1 MQFKPGIAV
10 NIIFETDFLVNTT
23 RVLKAT
29 IFDVLDNR
37 LIISQT
43 SPPILRSSINR
54 KIQISFITQ
63 VESKPARFA
72 ASAIITNFIADYEM
86 SSSLTVPAIL
96 LEQQTVLEEVN
107 IRMFFRVK
115 SVVGSNIVVLF
126 GPEKLNLIDISLGG
140 AKFSH
145 PKPNIVHPRQELNLI
160 FVFDSRR
167 FEVKASV
174 LRIWSSAEADTPKP
188 VQYLSIQFEPG
199 QREFEYYLGKKIMM
213 MERQLISDGK
223 I

>member
-1 MQFKPGIAV
+1 MKFKPGMAV

-29 IFDVLDNR
+29 IFDVIDDK
-37 LIISQT
+37 LIVSQT
-43 SPPILRSSINR
+43 SPPILRSSLNR
-54 KIQISFITQ
+54 SIQISFITH
-63 VESKPARFA
+63 VESQPARFA
-72 ASAIITNFIADYEM
+72 ASAIVTNFIANYEM
-86 SSSLTVPAIL
+86 SSSLTVPALI
-96 LEQQTVLEEVN
+96 LEQKTDLEEVN

-145 PKPNIVHPRQELNLI
+145 PKPNLVQPRQELNLI
-160 FVFDSRR
+160 FVFDGRR
-167 FEVKASV
+167 FEVKAIV
-174 LRIWSSAEADTPKP
+174 LRIWSNADADTPKP
-188 VQYLSIQFEPG
+188 IQYLSIQFEPG

-213 MERQLISDGK
+213 MERQIIADGRV
-223 I
+223 